1 MQMRTGRQFCSSVG
15 ICIGA
20 ALLAY
25 SPSAGASKAEP
36 APQWALDAAKTPTPA
51 TAGDASAVML
61 ADDYH
66 ITVDEQNHAIER
78 ERFAIRILKPQGRR
92 WANCEIEYDTDEKL
106 DYIRAWTIA
115 ADGRQ
120 LEAMDSDFSD
130 HGAYSA
136 PVMQFSERIRE
147 VKPPGADPG
156 SVVVCEME
164 GHLRPYIDSED
175 WQVQY
180 SIPVVE
186 ESLELALAPGGHY
199 AEAWG
204 RFNPVKPIETG
215 PDDLRWEI
223 HDVPAVDL
231 ENLRATPAWLA
242 LAGRMEIKWGDMAVR
257 GVDNQWRAIGE
268 WQDQL
273 ETHRPDPTPEIAAEA
288 RQLASG
294 APDLYGKLSAITQYI
309 QKNIRYFIVE
319 KGIGGWQA
327 HYADEI
333 FRNRYG
339 DCKDKTTLLI
349 SMLQAI
355 GIRALYLHVDSERGV
370 IDPAMP
376 SLWGNH
382 MITAIELPDGENDPR
397 LMARVKAAS
406 GKTLLIFDPTDEV
419 TPVGRIRGELQGAYG
434 NLIDGAN
441 SQVLAMPVL
450 APDSAGMEREGKFV
464 LAADGS
470 LKGDIDESLTGD
482 DAASQ
487 RWMLKDLEEKDL
499 EKRLEQRVGAQ
510 LPGVTLTKYG
520 YLHAGDLD
528 KPLQLTLNLSTDMFA
543 HASGPLLLLRP
554 RVLGSDARDV
564 PDVMEGKPRK
574 YPIELGH
581 PGRWHD
587 SYDIALPAGYAVDE
601 TPDPVDLDLDF
612 ASYHATTTA
621 KGSVLHYEREYVV
634 RQPEIPAA
642 RAADFRKLESTI
654 LADESGAAVLKKQ

>member
-1 MQMRTGRQFCSSVG
+1 
-15 ICIGA
+15 
-20 ALLAY
+20 
-25 SPSAGASKAEP
+25 
-36 APQWALDAAKTPTPA
+36 
-51 TAGDASAVML
+51 ML
-61 ADDYH
+61 SDDYL

-78 ERFAIRILKPQGRR
+78 ERYAIRILKPQGRR
-92 WANCEIEYDTDEKL
+92 WADCAAEYDTDEKL
-106 DYIRAWTIA
+106 DYFHAWTIA

-120 LEAMDSDFSD
+120 LEAMESDFTD
-130 HGAYSA
+130 HGAYEA
-136 PVMQFSERIRE
+136 PILQFSERIRE

-156 SVVVCEME
+156 SVVVCETE
-164 GHLRPYIDSED
+164 QRLRPYINSED

-186 ESLELALAPGGHY
+186 ESLELELAPGGHY
-199 AEAWG
+199 AESWS
-204 RFNPVKPIETG
+204 RFEPVKPVET
-215 PDDLRWEI
+215 DADHLRWEI
-223 HDVPAVDL
+223 HDVPALDL
-231 ENLRATPAWLA
+231 ENIRETPPWEA
-242 LAGRMEIKWGDMAVR
+242 LAGHAEIKWGDMAVR
-257 GVDNQWRAIGE
+257 GVDNQWRALGE

-273 ETHRPDPTPEIAAEA
+273 EAHRPDPTPEIAAEA
-288 RQLASG
+288 RQLTTGVS
-294 APDLYGKLSAITQYI
+294 DLYAKLSAITQYI
-309 QKNIRYFIVE
+309 QKNIRYFIVV

-327 HYADEI
+327 HYAGDI

-355 GIRALYLHVDSERGV
+355 GIRAYYLHVDSERGV

-382 MITAIELPDGENDPR
+382 MITAIELPDGESDPR
-397 LMARVKAAS
+397 LMARVKTAS
-406 GKTLLIFDPTDEV
+406 GTTLLIFDPTDEV

-434 NLIDGAN
+434 NLIDGTN
-441 SQVLAMPVL
+441 SQVLEMPVL
-450 APDSAGMEREGKFV
+450 SPDSAGMERKGDFV
-464 LAADGS
+464 LATDGS
-470 LKGDIDESLTGD
+470 LKGDIAESLTGD

-487 RWMLKDLEEKDL
+487 RWMIKDLDEKDV
-499 EKRLEQRVGAQ
+499 EKRLEQRLGAQ
-510 LPGVTLTKYG
+510 LPGVTLTKYAYG
-520 YLHAGDLD
+520 HAGDLD
-528 KPLQLTLNLSTDMFA
+528 QPLQLTLDLSTDTFA
-543 HASGPLLLLRP
+543 HPSGPLLLLRP

-564 PDVMEGKPRK
+564 PDVMDGKPRK

-587 SYDIALPAGYAVDE
+587 SYDIALPAGYTVDE

-642 RAADFRKLESTI
+642 RAADFRKLETTI
-654 LADESGAAVLKKQ
+654 LEDESGAAVLKKQ